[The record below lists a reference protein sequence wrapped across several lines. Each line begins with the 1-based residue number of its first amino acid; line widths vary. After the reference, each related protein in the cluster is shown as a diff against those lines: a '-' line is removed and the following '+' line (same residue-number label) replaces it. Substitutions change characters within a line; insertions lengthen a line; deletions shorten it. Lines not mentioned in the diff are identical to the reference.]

1 MIVVKAEQLARMAHE
16 GQCRKYTNEPYIV
29 HPEAVARIVSS
40 VTDDSVMLA
49 AAWLHDV
56 VEDTTVTIDMIE
68 VGFGHDIADLVSDV
82 TNITRKSDG
91 NRRIRKE
98 IERKHLAAAS
108 PKAKTIKLADML
120 DNLLS
125 IIEYDPNFALI
136 YVMEKRALLEVLVEG
151 DKSLYLAVK
160 KMIDS
165 FTIS

>member
-1 MIVVKAEQLARMAHE
+1 
-16 GQCRKYTNEPYIV
+16 
-29 HPEAVARIVSS
+29 
-40 VTDDSVMLA
+40 
-49 AAWLHDV
+49 
-56 VEDTTVTIDMIE
+56 MIE

-120 DNLLS
+120 DNLPS

-136 YVMEKRALLEVLVEG
+136 YVMEKRALLEVLAEG
-151 DKSLYLAVK
+151 DKSLYIAVK
-160 KMIDS
+160 KIIDS